1 MIDAALSA
9 ALTRLD
15 QAIDAVDAAASSV
28 GQLSKADSD
37 SVLRQE
43 VRAAI
48 AELDAMLGRTNG

>member
-1 MIDAALSA
+1 MIDAALTA

-15 QAIDAVDAAASSV
+15 QAIDAVDAAATSV
-28 GQLSKADSD
+28 EQRPQADSD